1 MSLKKKKMEH
11 QKKDYDC
18 VIIGSGPGGYVAAI
32 KLAQLGKKVAVIDK
46 NPSLGGTCLNIG
58 CIPSKTLLDIAH
70 KYNEVQNHYSA
81 IGIECNGADLNLEKV
96 HTHRKK
102 VIHEL
107 THGISHLFKK
117 HNIKTYHGLASFEDP
132 YTIKI
137 TTEHNDSFTITGE
150 NIIIATG
157 SVPREHDQLAINE
170 KDILSSTGIL
180 NLHHV
185 PKHLVVIGGG
195 YIGLELGNAWHDFG
209 AHVTII
215 DASPSILDNLD
226 TDVQQTVL
234 AHFEK
239 KGIVFKFNHSV
250 AGLTR
255 KENNKSQKR
264 VHGDA
269 IPPLALHLVD
279 NLERADKPEIM
290 DCDHILVCV
299 GRTPNTH
306 HLNLDAIGLKTNEHG
321 YIDVNDDYQSNFE
334 HIYAIGDCIKGPMLA
349 HKAIEEAIAVAEII
363 SGQAAI
369 VNYNLI
375 PGVVYTHPEIGFVGK
390 NEKDLKKEN
399 VSYKIGKFTFNGNG
413 RAKAIG
419 RTQGFVKIL
428 TDAHTDK
435 VLGCAIV
442 GHDAGTLISQVV
454 AIMEFSGTSED
465 IARTCHAHPTLNE
478 AIKEAAWAAFDK
490 ALHS

>member
-1 MSLKKKKMEH
+1 MLSKKNKMKR
-11 QKKDYDC
+11 QKKDYNC
-18 VIIGSGPGGYVAAI
+18 IVIGSGPGGYVAAI

-46 NPSLGGTCLNIG
+46 NASLGGTCLNVG
-58 CIPSKTLLDIAH
+58 CIPSKTLLDVANKYYEAH
-70 KYNEVQNHYSA
+70 QHFSS
-81 IGIECNGADLNLEKV
+81 IGIECNSIELNLEKV

-102 VIHEL
+102 VISDL
-107 THGISHLFKK
+107 AHGINQLFKK
-117 HNIKTYHGLASFEDP
+117 HNIKTYHGKASFEDP

-137 TTEHNDSFTITGE
+137 TTEHDDSFTITGDD
-150 NIIIATG
+150 IIIATG
-157 SVPREHDQLAINE
+157 SVPRKHAQLEINE

-180 NLHHV
+180 NLHHT
-185 PKHLVVIGGG
+185 PKHLVVVGGG
-195 YIGLELGNAWHDFG
+195 YIGLELGSAWHDFG

-215 DASPSILDNLD
+215 DASPSILNNLD
-226 TDVQQTVL
+226 TDIQQTVL

-255 KENNKSQKR
+255 KDNNKTSKR
-264 VHGDA
+264 VHGET

-279 NLERADKPEIM
+279 NVESPDKPEIM

-299 GRTPNTH
+299 GRTPNTKN
-306 HLNLDAIGLKTNEHG
+306 LNLKAIGIETDEHG
-321 YIDVNDDYQSNFE
+321 YIVVNDNYQSNFD

-349 HKAIEEAIAVAEII
+349 HKAIEEAIAASESI
-363 SGQAAI
+363 SGHGAI

-375 PGVVYTHPEIGFVGK
+375 PGVVYTHPEIAFVGK
-390 NEKDLKKEN
+390 TEKDLKAEN
-399 VSYKIGKFTFNGNG
+399 LAYKVGKFTFNGNG

-419 RTQGFVKIL
+419 HTQGFVKII
-428 TDAHTDK
+428 TDAKTDK
-435 VLGCAIV
+435 VLGCAIF

-454 AIMEFSGTSED
+454 AIMEFSGTAED

-478 AIKEAAWAAFDK
+478 VIKEAAWAAFDR